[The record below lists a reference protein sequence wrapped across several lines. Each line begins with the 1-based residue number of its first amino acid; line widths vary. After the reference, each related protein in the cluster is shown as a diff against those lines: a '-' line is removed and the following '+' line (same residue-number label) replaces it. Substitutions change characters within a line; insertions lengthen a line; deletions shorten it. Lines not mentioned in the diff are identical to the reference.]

1 MFVGHTRH
9 CLMVLILMVCSFDHG
24 EAGGC
29 RTAGLHNFTSG
40 WSKTSKTHS
49 FLRCVVPLTMG
60 IHMLLLSLFIIK
72 NTPPIGTQGDYEL
85 EVHGLSGK
93 EFSKKNVKH
102 RWIVGGEYCVQTME
116 KACGCWAWM
125 ARSGLLRMWII
136 MRSLSFFTCL
146 FANIVWQQGRMKQQ
160 LLVGGLEHFFYDFPY
175 IGNVIKSTD
184 EVIFFRRVG
193 QPPTSHSLV
202 FFFF

>member
-1 MFVGHTRH
+1 MIEFQGCWFDSSFCGLIRLNLYFLGLESQFLWVKTTCFIMFVGHTRH

-60 IHMLLLSLFIIK
+60 IHMILLSLFIIK

-136 MRSLSFFTCL
+136 MRSLSF
-146 FANIVWQQGRMKQQ
+146 
-160 LLVGGLEHFFYDFPY
+160 LLVCLQ
-175 IGNVIKSTD
+175 T
-184 EVIFFRRVG
+184 
-193 QPPTSHSLV
+193 
-202 FFFF
+202 